1 MNPNHLAAHVG
12 AGVTMRLD
20 LFEKFSEGF
29 DPEAKAAVLE
39 NLRLGFPLGVEE
51 PPPPWAPSF
60 LSDKSRTRITSY
72 FEAEV
77 SDRRMLGPFTTPPLP
92 VNIGARQSPS
102 RSRQGQ
108 HAQRVASGGPR
119 HHLRG
124 SPHPTPTSV
133 LTSRRHKPTPPT
145 MR

>member
-102 RSRQGQ
+102 RSRRWINMTENTERSSTCHMIGKI
-108 HAQRVASGGPR
+108 QRMRKFRNRRDLPLT
-119 HHLRG
+119 HLSKG
-124 SPHPTPTSV
+124 
-133 LTSRRHKPTPPT
+133 
-145 MR
+145 